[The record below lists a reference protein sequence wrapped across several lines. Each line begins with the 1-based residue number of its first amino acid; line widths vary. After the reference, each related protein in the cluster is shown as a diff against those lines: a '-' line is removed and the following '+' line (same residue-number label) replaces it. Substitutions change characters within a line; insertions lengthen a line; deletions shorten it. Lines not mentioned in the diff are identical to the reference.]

1 MNTMGTKVF
10 LSDNQKAKM
19 KTAFNKGESVSIRI
33 DKTKSPNTTVTL
45 NQTQLNK
52 LKIPGKTCDLT
63 FSKTQ
68 IGGFLPF
75 LIPAA
80 IAAGK
85 ALGVGGLSY
94 LGSQA
99 VKKLSGNGLKIPG
112 KSGNGLKIP
121 RGIPRK

>member
-1 MNTMGTKVF
+1 MGTRLF
-10 LSDNQKAKM
+10 LSDSQKLKL
-19 KTAFNKGESVSIRI
+19 KHAFSKGETATIII
-33 DKTKSPNTTVTL
+33 DKTKSPNCNVAL

-52 LKIPGKTCDLT
+52 LRQPSKTCDLT

-99 VKKLSGNGLKIPG
+99 IKKITGKGLKVPG
-112 KSGNGLKIP
+112 KS
-121 RGIPRK
+121 RA

>member
-33 DKTKSPNTTVTL
+33 DKTKNPNTNIIL

-68 IGGFLPF
+68 VGGFLPF

-85 ALGVGGLSY
+85 ALGIGGLSFI
-94 LGSQA
+94 GSQA

-112 KSGNGLKIP
+112 KSGNGLKL
-121 RGIPRK
+121 RNNKL